1 MHCGCGHI
9 RLAAVSGTGIT
20 MGATTYSNVVFGA
33 ATGQPSTGARATDM
47 PAKVGHAASRFF
59 RPGPEVVSEA
69 IPVFFIGRNRDG
81 LWVAREAEGRRG
93 GLFWFRQSALRF
105 AKTSARPAACATL
118 FPQARFELDI
128 ENSGNPVVT
137 HLGFAKRFLTHP
149 LHVFV
154 LIIRKTMRF

>member
-1 MHCGCGHI
+1 
-9 RLAAVSGTGIT
+9 
-20 MGATTYSNVVFGA
+20 MGATAYSNLVFGG
-33 ATGQPSTGARATDM
+33 ATGSRASEM
-47 PAKVGHAASRFF
+47 SAKLGHEPSRFF
-59 RPGPEVVSEA
+59 RPGPEVVSAA

-81 LWVAREAEGRRG
+81 LWVAREAEGRFG

-105 AKTSARPAACATL
+105 AKASARPAACATL

-128 ENSGNPVVT
+128 ENFGNPVVA